1 MFPLISHQPDTD
13 KIYLYANDPYKA
25 RYQLLVN
32 TRESTGW
39 KHANDPKA
47 LIEYSND
54 IDDIYKNIEEY
65 KPDKKWKILIVFH
78 DMIAD

>member
-1 MFPLISHQPDTD
+1 M
-13 KIYLYANDPYKA
+13 
-25 RYQLLVN
+25 LVN

-65 KPDKKWKILIVFH
+65 KPDKKWKILIVFY